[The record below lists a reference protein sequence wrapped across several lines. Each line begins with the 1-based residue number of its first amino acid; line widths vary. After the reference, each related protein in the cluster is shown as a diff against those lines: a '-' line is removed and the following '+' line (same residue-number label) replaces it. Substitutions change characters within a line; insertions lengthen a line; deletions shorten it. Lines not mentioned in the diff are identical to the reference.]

1 MAAYTPGQAGKR
13 LMNTLARHAL
23 SLLLLLI
30 LAHVAFSQS
39 RPEPQADKPTGSI
52 SGRVTIGDKGAAG
65 IVVSAFSGDMP
76 TRRTAGR
83 TTTDSEGRYRLFG
96 LPAAQYQVT
105 TLAPAFT
112 SAEPGVM
119 FSGLNYDSGKR
130 VVLAA
135 NETVEDVD
143 IKLVRGG
150 VITGR
155 VTESDG
161 KPVVEQHISLQPV
174 DQNGAIAKQAVRLP
188 LSYQMYQTD
197 DRGVYRIYGLAAGFY
212 KVSTG
217 NDADMGM
224 VNSSNHAYYAQ
235 TFYPDVNDPAKAKVV
250 EVGEGSEV
258 ANIDI
263 RLGHR
268 ANTYSATGRVVDAD
282 TDQPVT
288 GVRFGYGPAPKN
300 QGNFNSYF
308 AGLPLNSR
316 GEFRIDGLEPGRYGI
331 VVSSQFGFGGNIYS
345 DPVFFEV
352 VDSNV
357 SNLEVKAIR
366 GLSMTGVVL
375 TDGIANKDLLVQL
388 GTLIISANVSSPNKP
403 QTSNYGSSRI
413 GADGSFQINGLR
425 SGRAGLYIY
434 AAGNQSLRG
443 VSITKI
449 EHDGVDV
456 TKTLEIQPGQSVS
469 GLRVFVIVGTGAIRG
484 TVTFE
489 GGAVPPD
496 LRIFVR
502 IRREGAANF
511 GEAQPD
517 TRGHFLISN
526 LAAGT
531 YEVDVQLL
539 SNQSVPAAQRPT
551 PPQKQL
557 VSVADDAET
566 EVAFTVDLKP
576 KEGGP

>member
-1 MAAYTPGQAGKR
+1 MKPLR
-13 LMNTLARHAL
+13 RNIVP
-23 SLLLLLI
+23 LLLYFTF
-30 LAHVAFSQS
+30 AHITFAQS
-39 RPEPQADKPTGSI
+39 RPEAKADKPSGSI

-65 IVVSAFSGDMP
+65 IVVSAFGGDMRI
-76 TRRTAGR
+76 RRAAGQ

-96 LPAAQYQVT
+96 LLAAQYQVT

-112 SAEPGVM
+112 SAEPRVM
-119 FSGLNYDSGKR
+119 FSGFNYDSGKS

-143 IKLVRGG
+143 FKLVRGG

-174 DQNGAIAKQAVRLP
+174 DQNGATPKQAVRLP
-188 LSYQMYQTD
+188 PSYQMYQTD

-217 NDADMGM
+217 NDPDKGM
-224 VNSSNHAYYAQ
+224 VNNNNHAYYAQ

-282 TDQPVT
+282 TDQPLT
-288 GVRFGYGPAPKN
+288 GARFGYGPAPKN
-300 QGNFNSYF
+300 QENFNSYF
-308 AGLPLNSR
+308 GGLPVNSR

-331 VVSSQFGFGGNIYS
+331 FVSSQFGGGGNIYS

-352 VDSNV
+352 VDSDV
-357 SNLEVKAIR
+357 SDLEVKAIR

-375 TDGIANKDLLVQL
+375 TDGIANKDMLAQL

-403 QTSNYGSSRI
+403 QTSSRGSSRI
-413 GADGSFQINGLR
+413 EADGSFQISGLR

-443 VSITKI
+443 LSIAKI
-449 EHDGVDV
+449 EQDGVDV
-456 TKTLEIQPGQSVS
+456 TKTLEIQPSQSVS

-484 TVTFE
+484 TVAFE

-502 IRREGAANF
+502 TRREGAANF
-511 GEAQPD
+511 GGGAQLD
-517 TRGHFLISN
+517 ARGHFLISN

-531 YEVDVQLL
+531 YEVDLQLL
-539 SNQSVPAAQRPT
+539 SNQSVPSSQRPT
-551 PPQKQL
+551 PPQKQF

-566 EVAFTVDLKP
+566 EVTFRVDLKP